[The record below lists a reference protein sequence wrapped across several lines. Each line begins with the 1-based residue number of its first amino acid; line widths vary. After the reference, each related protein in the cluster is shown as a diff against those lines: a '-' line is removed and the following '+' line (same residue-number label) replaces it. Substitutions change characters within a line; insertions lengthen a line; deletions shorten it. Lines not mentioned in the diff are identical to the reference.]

1 MSIVTF
7 DQAKRLFQIG
17 FQEMT
22 FGAYWRDSKAFKLF
36 EYDSNW
42 NKTADANGCYSAPEV
57 HDALQWF
64 RDEKGIICA
73 VERDVDWGEEH
84 PFNGYYGGYSGTPEF
99 TNKSTGVTESYPTFP
114 EAESALLEALI
125 TYVEAKL

>member
-64 RDEKGIICA
+64 RDEKGIFCT
-73 VERDVDWGEEH
+73 VDMEYYDGIHYFGKFMDIGLKDGGETEE
-84 PFNGYYGGYSGTPEF
+84 FN
-99 TNKSTGVTESYPTFP
+99 NFP
-114 EAESALLEALI
+114 EAESALLDALLN
-125 TYVEAKL
+125 YLEGEL